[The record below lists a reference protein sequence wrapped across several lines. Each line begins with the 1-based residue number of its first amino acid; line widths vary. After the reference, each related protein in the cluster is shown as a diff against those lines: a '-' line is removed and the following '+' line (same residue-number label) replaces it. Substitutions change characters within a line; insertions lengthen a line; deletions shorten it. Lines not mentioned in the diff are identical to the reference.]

1 MTGIK
6 KEEMDAIAEASAS
19 SLFVRGLMENQQ
31 AILDAKKFNLNSL
44 NSIIDSVMVQETNKT
59 RILLY
64 ILSKGQASISEMER
78 NIENLSEYSV
88 MKHALALEN
97 EGWVEL
103 RDKDNLIF
111 GAKPILNKINGN
123 VEIDLVSPSNLK
135 SSYEPIKIIT
145 DAHLCVLC
153 GACQAVCPVNAITI
167 KDDKPNIDESKC
179 IHCGLCNFHCPRTN
193 LPLNILKLSFSGL
206 PEGEYF
212 QDLNTQPFGPNRLIK
227 SASTSNEKIK
237 AVCQDGGMATTF
249 LKYLLDKNEVDG
261 AVVSR
266 KAKDSWAAEP
276 VVVVNFDQLLS
287 SSGTKYA
294 VSPNFIALDEAK
306 SIGLKKLAFVGTPCQ
321 VQAMRKYQ
329 VYSNIFKDVWGSI
342 EYIIGIFCMES
353 FAYPDVLKIS
363 EEICKTP
370 VNNVSKMDI
379 NKGKFFVY
387 NLNKEATEV
396 PIKEVAPLARH
407 ACHYCVDLTNEL
419 ADISCGSIG
428 SGPGWSTVI
437 VRSEKGEKLYNGALA
452 ENYFQVRDV
461 PADKPFGIPLI
472 EKLANGKRT
481 RNFKGVMKILEQ
493 SPPFYYNSLKNILK
507 VE

>member
-1 MTGIK
+1 MTRIN

-19 SLFVRGLMENQQ
+19 SLFVRALLENQP
-31 AILDAKKFNLNSL
+31 AIIDAKKLNIASL
-44 NSIIDSVMVQETNKT
+44 NAIIDSMMIHETKKF
-59 RILLY
+59 RVLLY
-64 ILSKGQASISEMER
+64 ILTKGKASISEMEK
-78 NIENLSEYSV
+78 NIEDLSEYSV

-97 EGWVEL
+97 EGWIEL
-103 RDKDNLIF
+103 RDQENLIF
-111 GAKPILNKINGN
+111 GAKPVINEINGN
-123 VEIDLVSPSNLK
+123 LDLDLVSPWNLR
-135 SSYEPIKIIT
+135 STYDPINIIV

-167 KDDKPNIDESKC
+167 KDDKPNIDDSKC
-179 IHCGLCNFHCPRTN
+179 IHCGLCNYHCPRTN
-193 LPLNILKLSFSGL
+193 LPLNILKLSFLGI

-212 QDLNTQPFGPNRLIK
+212 QDLNLQPYGPCRIIK
-227 SASTSNEKIK
+227 SGQAADDKIK
-237 AVCQDGGMATTF
+237 AVCQDGGMVTTF
-249 LKYLLDKNEVDG
+249 IKYLLDKNEIDG
-261 AVVSR
+261 AVVA
-266 KAKDSWAAEP
+266 KKQKDSWDTQPA
-276 VVVVNFDQLLS
+276 VVVNFDQLLG

-294 VSPNFIALDEAK
+294 VSPNFIALEEAK
-306 SIGLKKLAFVGTPCQ
+306 NIGLKKLAFVGTPCQ

-329 VYSNIFKDVWGSI
+329 VYSDVFKDVWGKI
-342 EYIIGIFCMES
+342 EFIIGIFCMES
-353 FAYPDVLKIS
+353 FPYPDVMKIS

-370 VNNVSKMDI
+370 INNVSKMDI

-387 NLNKEATEV
+387 NLNKEAVEV
-396 PIKEVAPLARH
+396 PIKDVTSLARH

-437 VRSEKGEKLYNGALA
+437 VRSEKGEKIFNAALK

-472 EKLANGKRT
+472 EKLAGGKRT

-493 SPPFYYNSLKNILK
+493 SPPYYYNSLKNILK